1 MSGGCYRCGL
11 AEGSADRLCES
22 CFRTRFYR
30 GRDVV
35 EIPPDTEVEGL
46 ELSPKLRTF
55 LIGSGAVF
63 YASLVGFV
71 MAAHVLHS
79 KTDGDPRLEFVS
91 HDTQQSIVTVEH
103 LLGSVRSSASIT
115 EREAILRAQG

>member
-22 CFRTRFYR
+22 CFRTRFHR

-35 EIPPDTEVEGL
+35 ELPPDTEVEGL
-46 ELSPKLRTF
+46 EFSPTMRTF
-55 LIGSGAVF
+55 LLGSGAVF

-71 MAAHVLHS
+71 MAAHILHS
-79 KTDGDPRLEFVS
+79 QTHGDPRLEFVS

-103 LLGSVRSSASIT
+103 VLGSVRGPSSIS
-115 EREAILRAQG
+115 EREGVTRAKG

>member
-22 CFRTRFYR
+22 CFRARYHR

-35 EIPPDTEVEGL
+35 DLPPDTEVEGL
-46 ELSPKLRTF
+46 EFSPKMRTF
-55 LIGSGAVF
+55 LLGSSAVF

-79 KTDGDPRLEFVS
+79 ETHGDPRLEFVS

-103 LLGSVRSSASIT
+103 VLGSVRGPASLA
-115 EREAILRAQG
+115 ERDSMTRANG